1 MSTRLGCTFPP
12 DKEGDEC
19 LIYLAEKDEIKD
31 AGYSENDL
39 WRHEVAA
46 SNGWKGYRPIPGAD
60 DCDEKCIAKAR

>member
-46 SNGWKGYRPIPGAD
+46 SN
-60 DCDEKCIAKAR
+60 